1 MNKYRQQ
8 CVDENPGDSGPLDNP
23 ELINETDKVLKA
35 VLKKL
40 AKRVDDSMVPAE
52 FFM

>member
-1 MNKYRQQ
+1 MKKYRQQ
-8 CVDENPGDSGPLDNP
+8 CVDENQGDPGPLDNP
-23 ELINETDKVLKA
+23 ELINENPKVLKA

-40 AKRVDDSMVPAE
+40 EIRVKDNMVPAE